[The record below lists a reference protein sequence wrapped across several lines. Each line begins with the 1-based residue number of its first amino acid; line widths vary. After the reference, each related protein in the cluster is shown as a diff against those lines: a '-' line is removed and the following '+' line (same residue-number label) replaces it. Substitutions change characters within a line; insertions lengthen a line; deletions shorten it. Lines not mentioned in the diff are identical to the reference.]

1 MSYSFDRQG
10 AIFWNIFGL
19 NFEKKFKVA
28 NTSTF
33 SRSLQR
39 ENRATGGLDAEF
51 LPPQTSSLPTFTPLG
66 VPSRPISILFDAS
79 HKNVYT
85 TLNGYKKLHRRLRAS
100 YEVSSVRDELTPADL
115 IDHDLVVICAPASE
129 FENSELAALHAFVS
143 RGGSVL
149 CLGRAGNA
157 VGGGAIITDE
167 ENGGNG
173 NVPGGGDLTTTRER
187 VKQQGNSRS
196 QSTHSK
202 VLIRDDMNEGN
213 VLSNDKSGTSAA
225 YLNTFLS
232 HYGIKINNDCVIRS
246 VFHKYLHPKECFVSK
261 GCASSQFGKAIAK
274 LHGRSKAATMALSIA
289 RGDSIPPSGGSDE
302 DEDDDAVD
310 DDEGGKG
317 GRRSK
322 GADGVEFIYPRGASV
337 IISKP
342 AIPLLTSGFVS
353 YPVNKTICAVF
364 QAPVS
369 TTQRRSFTS
378 STSTITTNTSPDI
391 NGGRIAVLGSSDM
404 FSDDFISK
412 ESNGAIAD
420 ALFRWLLQP
429 LMLLRGNENNRNIA
443 LNDEK
448 MSIDACLSNIIP
460 TESTNTSSTIS
471 KRKQEEMTGKTSNN
485 VDEDSIKNIHIV
497 PDTTSLA
504 ERLRGCLQ
512 ESEPLPRDFTK
523 LFDLKLYGFSPL
535 MTSEAVALFDKLG
548 VKHEPLTL
556 IPPQFECP
564 LPPLRPAVFPPQMRE
579 PLPPALE
586 LFDLDEHFASEK
598 ARLAQLTNK
607 CGDED
612 LEYYVRECGHILGVS
627 QRLQAMSSL
636 SNASSSL
643 SASSSSSSSTGSSSS
658 STANEGSLPMPF
670 KFGESRLRGSIA
682 LQPQQQ
688 LLLQQQQQQQPSAI
702 QVLAFVFKSIVNYK
716 KLTQEPEP
724 DVIQA
729 SIGYI
734 GGEKSGKDGLNNIA
748 VVPGGVALRQNVGA
762 GGLGAGVAAKYKE

>member
-1 MSYSFDRQG
+1 
-10 AIFWNIFGL
+10 L
-19 NFEKKFKVA
+19 KKFKVA

-51 LPPQTSSLPTFTPLG
+51 LRPQTSSLPTSTQAG
-66 VPSRPISILFDAS
+66 VSSRPISILFDAS
-79 HKNVYT
+79 HKNLYT

-100 YEVSSVRDELTPADL
+100 YEVSSTRDELTPADL
-115 IDHDLVVICAPASE
+115 IDHDLVVICAPATA

-149 CLGRAGNA
+149 CLSRAGNA
-157 VGGGAIITDE
+157 VGGGAMSTDE
-167 ENGGNG
+167 ENVGSGA
-173 NVPGGGDLTTTRER
+173 VPGGGDLTTTRER

-196 QSTHSK
+196 QSLQPK
-202 VLIRDDMNEGN
+202 VIIRDDMNEGN

-232 HYGIKINNDCVIRS
+232 HYGMKINNDCVIRA

-261 GCASSQFGKAIAK
+261 GCASIQFGKAVAK
-274 LHGRSKAATMALSIA
+274 LHGRSKAATVALSNA
-289 RGDSIPPSGGSDE
+289 RGDSIPPFGGS

-310 DDEGGKG
+310 DDEGGKSV
-317 GRRSK
+317 RRSK
-322 GADGVEFIYPRGASV
+322 VADGVEFIYPRGASV
-337 IISKP
+337 VISKP

-369 TTQRRSFTS
+369 TTQQRSFS
-378 STSTITTNTSPDI
+378 SSSAATITANTSPGI
-391 NGGRIAVLGSSDM
+391 NGGRVAVLGSSDM
-404 FSDDFISK
+404 FSDEFISK
-412 ESNGAIAD
+412 ECNGAIAD
-420 ALFRWLLQP
+420 ALFRWFLQSSTS
-429 LMLLRGNENNRNIA
+429 LKENENNSNIA

-448 MSIDACLSNIIP
+448 TSIDTYLSNIIP
-460 TESTNTSSTIS
+460 AESTNTSSIIS
-471 KRKQEEMTGKTSNN
+471 KRKQDEMTGKASNN
-485 VDEDSIKNIHIV
+485 VDEDSTKHIHIV

-535 MTSEAVALFDKLG
+535 MTTEAVALFNKLG

-627 QRLQAMSSL
+627 QRLQAMSNL
-636 SNASSSL
+636 SNVSSNSL
-643 SASSSSSSSTGSSSS
+643 SSSSSTVSSSSSS
-658 STANEGSLPMPF
+658 STANEGSLSLPF
-670 KFGESRLRGSIA
+670 KFGESRLRGNAA

-688 LLLQQQQQQQPSAI
+688 LLLQQQQQQQQQSSAI
-702 QVLAFVFKSIVNYK
+702 QVLAFVFESIVNYK

-724 DVIQA
+724 DVVQA
-729 SIGYI
+729 SIGYT
-734 GGEKSGKDGLNNIA
+734 GGDKSGKEGLNSIA
-748 VVPGGVALRQNVGA
+748 VVPGGVALRQSVGA

>member
-1 MSYSFDRQG
+1 
-10 AIFWNIFGL
+10 
-19 NFEKKFKVA
+19 VA

-51 LPPQTSSLPTFTPLG
+51 LPPQTSSLPTSSSTQVG

-79 HKNVYT
+79 HKNLYT

-100 YEVSSVRDELTPADL
+100 YEVSSTRDELTPADL
-115 IDHDLVVICAPASE
+115 IEHDLVVICAPASA

-167 ENGGNG
+167 ENGGSG
-173 NVPGGGDLTTTRER
+173 AVPGGGDLTTTRER

-196 QSTHSK
+196 QSLQSK
-202 VLIRDDMNEGN
+202 AIIRDDVNDGN
-213 VLSNDKSGTSAA
+213 GLSNDKSGTSAA

-232 HYGIKINNDCVIRS
+232 HYGIKINNDCVIRA

-261 GCASSQFGKAIAK
+261 GCASIQFGKVVAK
-274 LHGRSKAATMALSIA
+274 LHGRSKAATLALSNA

-302 DEDDDAVD
+302 EEDDADEDY
-310 DDEGGKG
+310 ERRKG

-322 GADGVEFIYPRGASV
+322 GADGVDFIYPRGASAV
-337 IISKP
+337 ISKP

-369 TTQRRSFTS
+369 ITQQRSFSSS
-378 STSTITTNTSPDI
+378 STTTATTNTSTVI
-391 NGGRIAVLGSSDM
+391 NGGRVAVLGSSDM
-404 FSDDFISK
+404 FSDEFISK
-412 ESNGAIAD
+412 ECNGAIAD

-429 LMLLRGNENNRNIA
+429 SMLLRENDGKSNLA

-448 MSIDACLSNIIP
+448 MSIDMLLSNIIP

-485 VDEDSIKNIHIV
+485 VDEDSTKHIHIV

-535 MTSEAVALFDKLG
+535 LTTEAVALFDKLG

-564 LPPLRPAVFPPQMRE
+564 LPPLRPSVFPPQMRE

-636 SNASSSL
+636 SNASSSSL
-643 SASSSSSSSTGSSSS
+643 SSSSSTGSSSLSS
-658 STANEGSLPMPF
+658 STTNEGSLPLPF
-670 KFGESRLRGSIA
+670 KFGESRLRGSAA

-688 LLLQQQQQQQPSAI
+688 LLLQQQQQQQPPAI

-729 SIGYI
+729 SIGYN
-734 GGEKSGKDGLNNIA
+734 GGEKSGKEGLNNIA
-748 VVPGGVALRQNVGA
+748 VPGGVALRQNVGA